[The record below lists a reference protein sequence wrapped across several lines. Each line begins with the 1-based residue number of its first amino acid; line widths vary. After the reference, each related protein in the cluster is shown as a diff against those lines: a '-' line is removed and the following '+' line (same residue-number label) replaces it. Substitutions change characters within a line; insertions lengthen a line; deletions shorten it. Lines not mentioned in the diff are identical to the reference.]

1 MATEQSVRCE
11 VPYFPAVVVS
21 FGLMWLVGLGV
32 AGFRWLRHGPTH
44 PGEFLILGGLLALTV
59 CIGLLRSR
67 YVVRAVEFSKAQVR
81 LESRAGVQTVSIADV
96 RAVGVEHTGDTA
108 SGYVETSLRL
118 DWRDGG
124 RSFDCHHDP
133 TLGPALVR
141 LLPSHVT
148 VEERWDELQ
157 EPSSG

>member
-59 CIGLLRSR
+59 CIGLLRSGTSCAR
-67 YVVRAVEFSKAQVR
+67 SSSARRRSGWRAA
-81 LESRAGVQTVSIADV
+81 RAC
-96 RAVGVEHTGDTA
+96 
-108 SGYVETSLRL
+108 
-118 DWRDGG
+118 G
-124 RSFDCHHDP
+124 R
-133 TLGPALVR
+133 
-141 LLPSHVT
+141 
-148 VEERWDELQ
+148 
-157 EPSSG
+157 